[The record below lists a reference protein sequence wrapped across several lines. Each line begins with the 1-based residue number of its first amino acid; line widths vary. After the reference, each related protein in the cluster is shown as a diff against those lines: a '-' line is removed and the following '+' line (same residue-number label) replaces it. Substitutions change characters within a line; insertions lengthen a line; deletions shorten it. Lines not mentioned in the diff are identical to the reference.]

1 MSVEIKHF
9 EGKYGQT
16 LTCISIIRQNIK
28 QIHKIKKEL
37 SYQHPCSTYGKQK
50 KKNPFTIAKSS
61 KGVVGGGGWQ
71 LYIVF
76 CILLI
81 VKQTYIHLCKK

>member
-61 KGVVGGGGWQ
+61 KGVVVGGVAII
-71 LYIVF
+71 Y
-76 CILLI
+76 CILYFIDRKTDL
-81 VKQTYIHLCKK
+81 YSFM

>member
-16 LTCISIIRQNIK
+16 LTCISIIRQNNK

-61 KGVVGGGGWQ
+61 KGVVGGVVAII
-71 LYIVF
+71 Y
-76 CILLI
+76 CILYFIDRKTDL
-81 VKQTYIHLCKK
+81 YSFM